1 MRGLRRKKVA
11 EEIGCSTETLRLWVR
26 RADKDLRQRL
36 PKPAGKRRRARRGS
50 SATADARPGG
60 SQPPAPEEAPT
71 PASGDSSA
79 AKKAPTAP
87 HSPGSGLSE
96 PEVSAILELR
106 KRYPTMGPAQ
116 IRAQL
121 KRFKGWRV
129 AIRAIASVL
138 RKHGYEL
145 EHRAGRPQEPEPP
158 RSWEAPYR
166 NAIWQI
172 DFTEVRL
179 PEGRRA
185 LGVVIDDFSRF
196 LVGYALLCNPSS
208 EDVVAM
214 LQGAIRLHGK
224 PEAIYTDRAGPFL
237 AWGKPEGLQ
246 HYLQRELID
255 HHTTR
260 SYRPQ
265 GRGKVEAV
273 IATIK
278 RELWEVEHFDN
289 EEIALQRLR
298 LFVERYNHHRAHLAL
313 DGLTPADRFFGRWE
327 RVLEAMEAKSRKRQ
341 GLELLDDLSSELLP
355 PGQTEVLRLVAIE
368 GKLELRFFGHRVRLG
383 EIES

>member
-1 MRGLRRKKVA
+1 
-11 EEIGCSTETLRLWVR
+11 
-26 RADKDLRQRL
+26 
-36 PKPAGKRRRARRGS
+36 
-50 SATADARPGG
+50 
-60 SQPPAPEEAPT
+60 
-71 PASGDSSA
+71 
-79 AKKAPTAP
+79 
-87 HSPGSGLSE
+87 
-96 PEVSAILELR
+96 
-106 KRYPTMGPAQ
+106 MGPAQ

-158 RSWEAPYR
+158 GSWEAPYR

-196 LVGYALLCNPSS
+196 LVGYTLLSNPSS

-289 EEIALQRLR
+289 EEVALQRLK

-327 RVLEAMEAKSRKRQ
+327 RVLEAMEGKSRKRQ

-355 PGQTEVLRLVAIE
+355 PGQTEVLRLVAID

-383 EIES
+383 EIKS